1 MGGNIEAV
9 KSVESIRQGPV
20 EEGSVKIETINLN
33 YLLIK
38 QTGNYCSV
46 SAMDYKLKWTP
57 NELLLNLS
65 EDKQCR
71 IYSQTL
77 KN

>member
-9 KSVESIRQGPV
+9 KSAESNQGPV
-20 EEGSVKIETINLN
+20 EERSVKIETINLN

-46 SAMDYKLKWTP
+46 SAMDYKLK
-57 NELLLNLS
+57 
-65 EDKQCR
+65 
-71 IYSQTL
+71 
-77 KN
+77 